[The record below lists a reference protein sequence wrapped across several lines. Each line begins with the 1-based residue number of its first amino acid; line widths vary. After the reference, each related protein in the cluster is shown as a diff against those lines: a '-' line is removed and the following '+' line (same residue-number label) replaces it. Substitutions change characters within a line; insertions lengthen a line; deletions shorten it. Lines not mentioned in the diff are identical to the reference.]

1 MSGADEPQRRPARRL
16 GRGTRIRAMVGYV
29 DVVLMVLTIALL
41 ITATIS
47 HSISDTLSNIS
58 TGLGA

>member
-1 MSGADEPQRRPARRL
+1 
-16 GRGTRIRAMVGYV
+16 MVGYV